1 MAQEFV
7 IRIRAD
13 DAATATVKKIQA
25 ALGKVTEPVDKAQ
38 KRLTKLG
45 DLGQSSAGKLEK
57 SFRAAATS
65 ASKVVDKIV
74 EIIPGLTAIGGAASL
89 AGLSAL
95 AVRFG
100 SFGFTLNKTSKLL
113 GMNAQ
118 DLAAW
123 HVAARRAGVSAEEF
137 DSSMSASQMAIR
149 GAANGADPHALL
161 VLQKMGVQIARNKDG
176 SVDYYTTQMRLLKAI
191 QGQRSVEA
199 QRDAAGTFG
208 MGGLLPMIQQGTW
221 SADKA
226 RAYRQGMVPTDAE
239 IAKAKAFNEGISDL
253 RGSVEGL
260 GNSIGSSLIPVLDP
274 VVRGISQWLDKNRAS
289 IADKVAAAVQKFV
302 TWMSKIDWDD
312 VAAKAKS
319 LWDNL
324 GGLKGVAIAIAA
336 IKFAGPITGVLNL
349 IGVLARLTTVTVP
362 AAVGALGTLGA
373 AGVAAWGALQV
384 AKMAGL
390 PDVDNKQ
397 GVDDVRNGDWL
408 AASTHLPA
416 GDFLRALAARAAG
429 RSNADIAASLQAGQ
443 NPADPSSGASTG
455 GKRTPLGIRSNNP
468 LNVLNKGV
476 ERTYATPEE
485 GIAAA
490 VTNLERGYRGLTLA
504 QIQDKWTGGA
514 RTGNTPEQIANYTKI
529 MTAATG
535 LQAGAVPDLDD
546 PKVVASLMA
555 GMIHAENG
563 QQPYSPT
570 QMGAATVAGMQAAGV
585 QPSTQPADTA
595 AHDARVAQ
603 MQQAAI
609 NVTFHNVPQ
618 GVRAEAQTSDGS
630 YLPTKVNYRLDG
642 I

>member
-25 ALGKVTEPVDKAQ
+25 ALGKVTEPVDKVQ
-38 KRLTKLG
+38 KRLGKLG
-45 DLGQSSAGKLEK
+45 DLGQTSLGKLEK
-57 SFRAAATS
+57 GFRSAATS

-74 EIIPGLTAIGGAASL
+74 EIVPGLTAIGGAASL

-137 DSSMSASQMAIR
+137 DSSMNASQMAIR
-149 GAANGADPHALL
+149 GAANGADPHAMLL
-161 VLQKMGVQIARNKDG
+161 LQKMGVQIARNKDG
-176 SVDYYTTQMRLLKAI
+176 TVDYYSTQMRLMKAI
-191 QGQRSVEA
+191 QGQQSVQA
-199 QRDAAGTFG
+199 QREAAGTFG
-208 MGGLLPMIQQGTW
+208 MGSLLPMIQQGTW
-221 SADKA
+221 DADKA
-226 RAYRQGMVPTDAE
+226 RAYKQGLVPTDAE
-239 IAKAKAFNEGISDL
+239 IAQAKAFNEDISDL
-253 RGSVEGL
+253 RASAEGL
-260 GNSIGSSLIPVLDP
+260 GNTIGSSLIPVLDP
-274 VVRGISQWLDKNRAS
+274 LVKSLARWMDQNRAM
-289 IADKVAAAVQKFV
+289 IADKLAAAVQKFV
-302 TWMSKIDWDD
+302 TWISKINWDD
-312 VAAKAKS
+312 VAEKAKA

-324 GGLKGVAIAIAA
+324 GGIKGVAIAIAA
-336 IKFAGPITGVLNL
+336 IKFSGPIAGVLNL
-349 IGVLARLTTVTVP
+349 TAALLRLTTSTVP
-362 AAVGALGTLGA
+362 AAVAALGTLGL
-373 AGVAAWGALQV
+373 AGVAAWGALKV

-390 PDVDNKQ
+390 PDVDDKQ
-397 GVDDVRNGDWL
+397 GIEDVRNGDWL
-408 AASTHLPA
+408 AASTHLSA
-416 GDFLRALAARAAG
+416 GEFIRAMAARTSG
-429 RSNADIAASLQAGQ
+429 RSDADIAASLEAGE
-443 NPADPSSGASTG
+443 NPANPSSSG
-455 GKRTPLGIRSNNP
+455 GDKKTPLGIRSNNP

-476 ERTYATPEE
+476 ERTYASPEE

-490 VTNLERGYRGLTLA
+490 VANLERGYRGLTIA

-529 MTAATG
+529 MSAATG

-563 QQPYSPT
+563 RQPYTPT

-585 QPSTQPADTA
+585 QPNAQAPDTA
-595 AHDARVAQ
+595 AHDARVSQ

-618 GVRAEAQTSDGS
+618 GVRPEAQSADGS
-630 YLPTKVNYRLDG
+630 YMPTKVNYRLDG

>member
-1 MAQEFV
+1 MSQEFV

-13 DAATATVKKIQA
+13 DAASATVKKIQA

-38 KRLTKLG
+38 KRLSKLG
-45 DLGQSSAGKLEK
+45 DLGQSSLGKLEK
-57 SFRAAATS
+57 GFRSAATS

-74 EIIPGLTAIGGAASL
+74 EIVPGLAAIGGAASL

-137 DSSMSASQMAIR
+137 DSSMNASQMAIR
-149 GAANGADPHALL
+149 GAANGADPHAMLL
-161 VLQKMGVQIARNKDG
+161 LQKMGVQIARNKDG
-176 SVDYYTTQMRLLKAI
+176 TVDYYSTQMRLMKAI

-199 QRDAAGTFG
+199 QREAAGTFG
-208 MGGLLPMIQQGTW
+208 MGSLLPMIQQGTW

-226 RAYRQGMVPTDAE
+226 RAYRQGLVPTDAE
-239 IAKAKAFNEGISDL
+239 IAQAKAFNEDISDL
-253 RGSVEGL
+253 RASAEGL
-260 GNSIGSSLIPVLDP
+260 GNTIGSALIPVLDP
-274 VVRGISQWLDKNRAS
+274 VVKGIAQWLDKNRAT
-289 IADKVAAAVQKFV
+289 IADKLAVAVQNFV
-302 TWMSKIDWDD
+302 TWISKINWDD
-312 VAAKAKS
+312 VSEKAKA

-324 GGLKGVAIAIAA
+324 GGIKGVAIAIAA
-336 IKFAGPITGVLNL
+336 IKFSGPIAGVLNL
-349 IGVLARLTTVTVP
+349 TAALLRLTTSTVP
-362 AAVGALGTLGA
+362 AAVASLGTLGM
-373 AGVAAWGALQV
+373 AGVAAWGALKV

-390 PDVDNKQ
+390 PDVDDKQ
-397 GVDDVRNGDWL
+397 GIEDVRNGDWL

-416 GDFLRALAARAAG
+416 GEFIRAMAARTSG
-429 RSNADIAASLQAGQ
+429 RSDADIAASLEAGE
-443 NPADPSSGASTG
+443 NPANPSSSG
-455 GKRTPLGIRSNNP
+455 GDKKTPLGIRSNNP

-490 VTNLERGYRGLTLA
+490 VANLERGYRGLTLA

-529 MTAATG
+529 MSAATG
-535 LQAGAVPDLDD
+535 LPSGAVPDLDD
-546 PKVVASLMA
+546 PRMVASLMA

-563 QQPYSPT
+563 RQPYAPA

-585 QPSTQPADTA
+585 KPNSQAPDTA
-595 AHDARVAQ
+595 AHDARVSQ

-618 GVRAEAQTSDGS
+618 GVRAEAQASDGR